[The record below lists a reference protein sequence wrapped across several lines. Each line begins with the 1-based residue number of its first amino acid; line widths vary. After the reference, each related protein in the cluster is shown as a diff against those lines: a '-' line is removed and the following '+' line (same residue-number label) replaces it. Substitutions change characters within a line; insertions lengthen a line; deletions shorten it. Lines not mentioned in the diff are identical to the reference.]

1 MSRRAKKAPPKKRD
15 QDRTL
20 GRYLKEIG
28 ETPLL
33 TREEESALAKLA
45 RQGDQ
50 EALER
55 LTRSN
60 LRFVVSVA
68 KQYQN
73 QGLSL
78 ADLISE
84 GNIGLMKAAKRFD
97 ESRNFKFISYA
108 VWWVRQSILQ
118 ALADQSRIVRV
129 PLNQVGTLHK
139 IGKVQQ
145 ELSQEFGRTPSNEE
159 LAEEMAVS
167 TDEIDEALKIS
178 NNYLSLDAPFA
189 EGESNTLKDVLP
201 DNEQIPPDDTLV
213 KEALREEIRKALG
226 TLSEREAEVLILYY
240 GIDRENS
247 LTLEEIGYR
256 FGLTRERVRQIKE
269 KALKRL
275 RTANRARNLRAFLT
289 P

>member
-1 MSRRAKKAPPKKRD
+1 MSRKAKKVTPKKRD
-15 QDRTL
+15 QDKTL

-33 TREEESALAKLA
+33 SREEESRLA
-45 RQGDQ
+45 RLAREGNQ
-50 EALER
+50 EALEK

-60 LRFVVSVA
+60 LRFVVSIA

-97 ESRNFKFISYA
+97 ERRNFKFISYA
-108 VWWVRQSILQ
+108 VWWIRQSILQ

-129 PLNQVGTLHK
+129 PVSQIGTLHK
-139 IGKVQQ
+139 ISKAQQ
-145 ELSQEFGRTPSNEE
+145 ALSQEFGRTPLSEE
-159 LAEEMAVS
+159 VAEEIELSPEEVN
-167 TDEIDEALKIS
+167 EALQLTT
-178 NNYLSLDAPFA
+178 NYLSLDAPFA
-189 EGESNTLKDVLP
+189 DGESNTLKDVIPNKHQLP
-201 DNEQIPPDDTLV
+201 TEYRLTQ
-213 KEALREEIRKALG
+213 EALKEEIRNALA
-226 TLSEREAEVLILYY
+226 TLSEREAEVLTLYF

-275 RTANRARNLRAFLT
+275 RNTSRYKNLQAFLT
-289 P
+289 

>member
-1 MSRRAKKAPPKKRD
+1 MSRRSKKVTPKKRD
-15 QDRTL
+15 QDKAL

-33 TREEESALAKLA
+33 SREEESKLAKLA
-45 RQGDQ
+45 REGDPD
-50 EALER
+50 ALEK

-60 LRFVVSVA
+60 LRFVVSIA

-97 ESRNFKFISYA
+97 ERRNFKFISYA
-108 VWWVRQSILQ
+108 VWWIRQSILQ

-129 PLNQVGTLHK
+129 PLSQVGTLHK
-139 IGKVQQ
+139 IGKAQQ
-145 ELSQEFGRTPSNEE
+145 ELSQEFGRTPLSEEVAQEVDLSPEEVNEAIQ
-159 LAEEMAVS
+159 LSAS
-167 TDEIDEALKIS
+167 
-178 NNYLSLDAPFA
+178 YLSLDAPFA
-189 EGESNTLKDVLP
+189 EGETSTLKDVIP
-201 DNEQIPPDDTLV
+201 DKRQFAPDHKLIQESL
-213 KEALREEIRKALG
+213 KAEIRRALS
-226 TLSEREAEVLILYY
+226 TLSEREAEVLTLYF

-275 RTANRARNLRAFLT
+275 RHTSRFRNLQAFLT
-289 P
+289 